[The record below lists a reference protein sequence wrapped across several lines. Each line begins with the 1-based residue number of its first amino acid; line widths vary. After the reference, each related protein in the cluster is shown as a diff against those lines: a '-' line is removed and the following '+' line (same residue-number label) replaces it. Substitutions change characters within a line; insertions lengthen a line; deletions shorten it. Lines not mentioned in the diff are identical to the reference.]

1 MTNAEQSWYTNYVSY
16 TWALAD
22 IKTCMPQPSRNK
34 KHQTGSHLLP
44 SLYILYYFL
53 NKENLF
59 MTLLEFRYFDYFL
72 FKNNNSMDEKYFF
85 CFFFPHTV
93 QSHKWKC
100 KYWEQVTINHSSWNL
115 KYNAKYNIKKKNK
128 INWNCETAVLI
139 LDGDCSAQP
148 QDTQ

>member
-1 MTNAEQSWYTNYVSY
+1 
-16 TWALAD
+16 
-22 IKTCMPQPSRNK
+22 
-34 KHQTGSHLLP
+34 
-44 SLYILYYFL
+44 
-53 NKENLF
+53 
-59 MTLLEFRYFDYFL
+59 
-72 FKNNNSMDEKYFF
+72 MDEKYFF